1 MLWLLGIILSPNNN
15 FKPKYQIDER
25 MQEVW
30 RQEKRKAYNKSFLLS
45 ALLLLFLHNVY
56 SKRRLLYLCT
66 AEAEQVVTKDSSK
79 NRSSAFPRTWV
90 AGLFSPLSHFSAG
103 LTAQHLE
110 LWSFQPLP
118 RSPFLLRRRRILWS
132 NTKIWYMLVPQLLGN
147 GDTVF
152 ICFIARVHA
161 EQMVFKKL
169 CYAWIH
175 TVRFKTII
183 MKH

>member
-1 MLWLLGIILSPNNN
+1 
-15 FKPKYQIDER
+15 

-30 RQEKRKAYNKSFLLS
+30 KWQKKRKKCTINRFFLS
-45 ALLLLFLHNVY
+45 PPQFLHNVY
-56 SKRRLLYLCT
+56 SKLRLLYLCT

-79 NRSSAFPRTWV
+79 NRSSAFPWTRV

-118 RSPFLLRRRRILWS
+118 CVPFLLRHRRTPRS
-132 NTKIWYMLVPQLLGN
+132 NTEIWYMLALLLSGN
-147 GDTVF
+147 NDTVF
-152 ICFIARVHA
+152 MCFITQARP
-161 EQMVFKKL
+161 EQMVFKQP

-175 TVRFKTII
+175 TVWFKAII
-183 MKH
+183 MKHGAH